1 MTYELMKLPYANNAL
16 EPYINKKT
24 IEIHYSK
31 HHQGYVNKLNQ
42 VLKNYPELKDKPIEE
57 LLQNLQTISDSIKQK
72 VINFGGGVFN
82 HNFFW
87 EILKKDVNPSGEILK
102 AINKKFGS
110 LVEFQNEFKTKA
122 MTLFG
127 SGWVWLVL
135 NQNNQLKIVQTK
147 NQDSVISQGLTPLLT
162 LDVWEHAYYLKYQ
175 NKRDEFIDGFFNV
188 INWEKVNKLFLEAK
202 S

>member
-188 INWEKVNKLFLEAK
+188 INWEKVNELFLEAK

>member
-1 MTYELMKLPYANNAL
+1 MKLPYANNAL

-188 INWEKVNKLFLEAK
+188 INWEKVNELFLEAK